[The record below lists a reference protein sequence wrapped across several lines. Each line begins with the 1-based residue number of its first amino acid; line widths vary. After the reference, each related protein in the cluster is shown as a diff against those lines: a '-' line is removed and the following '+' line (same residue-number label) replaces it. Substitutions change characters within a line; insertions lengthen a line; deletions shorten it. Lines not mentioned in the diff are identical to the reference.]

1 MASSIL
7 HPLKEKKRK
16 EKKGADFAFFAPI
29 KKLIFEPLSKNER
42 IWQESIIS

>member
-7 HPLKEKKRK
+7 HPLK